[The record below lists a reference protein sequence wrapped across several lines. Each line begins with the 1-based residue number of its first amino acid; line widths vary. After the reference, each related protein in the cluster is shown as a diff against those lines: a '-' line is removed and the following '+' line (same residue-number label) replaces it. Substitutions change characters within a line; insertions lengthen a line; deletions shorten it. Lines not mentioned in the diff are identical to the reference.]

1 MSGVPETAPV
11 VDLAH
16 DGRGVARL
24 GGKAVFVAGALP
36 GETVSLV
43 RRRRRA
49 RHDEARLIAVLEP
62 SPDRVTP
69 RCAHFGRCGGC
80 ALQQLAPAA
89 QLRAKERELHEQL
102 ARVGHVTAQ
111 RHLAP
116 LEGPLWT
123 YRRRARLGVRYLAR
137 SGRVI
142 VGFRE
147 RDAPRLAALSRCEV
161 LAAPVGA
168 LIVELGALIATLEV
182 RAALPQIEV
191 AIGEAD
197 AGAAGEAAD
206 RPVVALVLRVLTPPT
221 TADLERLRDFAR
233 LHGVEFWLQPGG
245 PATARPL
252 AAAATPLRY
261 ALPEFGVTLE
271 FEPLDFVQVN
281 GELNR
286 RMVSHALALL
296 APDPSDTV
304 LDLYCGLGNFT
315 LPLARRA
322 AAVQGVEGDAALV
335 ARARGNAARNG
346 IGNARFA
353 RADLAGDLAGE
364 AWARARYERVMM
376 DPPRA
381 GAAGVLPLI
390 GASGAGRIVYISCHP
405 GSLARDAGLLV
416 REHGFRLEA
425 AGVMDMFP
433 HTAHVEA
440 IAVFERA
447 A

>member
-1 MSGVPETAPV
+1 MSGGAPETAPV
-11 VDLAH
+11 VDLDH

-24 GGKAVFVAGALP
+24 DGKTVFVAGALP
-36 GETVSLV
+36 GEIVSLV
-43 RRRRRA
+43 RLRRRA
-49 RHDEARLIAVLEP
+49 RHDEARLVAVLEA

-69 RCAHFGRCGGC
+69 PCAHFGRCGGC
-80 ALQQLAPAA
+80 ALQQLSSPA
-89 QLRAKERELHEQL
+89 QLRAKERELREQL
-102 ARVGHVTAQ
+102 LRVGHVTAG
-111 RHLAP
+111 RWLGP
-116 LEGPLWT
+116 LEGPLWA
-123 YRRRARLGVRYLAR
+123 YRRRARLGVKYLER
-137 SGRVI
+137 SGRAI

-147 RDAPRLAALSRCEV
+147 RESPRLTALERCEV
-161 LAAPVGA
+161 LAAPVGG
-168 LIVELGALIATLEV
+168 LMRELGALIATLEV

-191 AIGEAD
+191 AIGEPGS
-197 AGAAGEAAD
+197 GAAAGQ
-206 RPVVALVLRVLTPPT
+206 PITALVLRVLAPPPDR
-221 TADLERLRDFAR
+221 DLERLREFASR
-233 LHGVEFWLQPGG
+233 HSVEFWLQPGG

-252 AAAATPLRY
+252 ADVATPLRY
-261 ALPEFGVTLE
+261 AIPEFDVTLE

-296 APDPSDTV
+296 APGPADAV

-322 AAVQGVEGDAALV
+322 GSVQGVEGDAALV
-335 ARARGNAARNG
+335 ARARANAVRNG
-346 IGNARFA
+346 IDNARFA
-353 RADLAGDLAGE
+353 VADLAGDLAGA
-364 AWARARYERVMM
+364 AWARQRYARVLL

-381 GAAGVLPLI
+381 GAAGVLPVI
-390 GASGAGRIVYISCHP
+390 AASGAGRIVYISCHP

>member
-1 MSGVPETAPV
+1 MSGGAPETAPV

-43 RRRRRA
+43 RLRRRA
-49 RHDEARLIAVLEP
+49 RHDEARLVAVLEP

-80 ALQQLAPAA
+80 SLQHLKPPA

-102 ARVGHVTAQ
+102 ARLGQVAAL
-111 RHLAP
+111 RRLPP
-116 LEGPLWT
+116 LEGPLWA
-123 YRRRARLGVRYLAR
+123 YRRRARLGVKYHAR

-147 RDAPRLAALSRCEV
+147 RESPWLAALTRCEV

-168 LIVELGALIATLEV
+168 MTAGLSALIATLEV

-191 AIGEAD
+191 AIGEPA
-197 AGAAGEAAD
+197 AAGGAED
-206 RPVVALVLRVLTPPT
+206 RPVAALVLRVLEPPT
-221 TADLERLRDFAR
+221 DADRGRLREFASR
-233 LHGVEFWLQPGG
+233 HGVEFWLQPGG

-252 AAAATPLRY
+252 DAFATPLRY
-261 ALPEFGVTLE
+261 ALPEFDLTLE

-296 APDPSDTV
+296 APQPADAV
-304 LDLYCGLGNFT
+304 LDLYCGIGNFT

-322 AAVQGVEGDAALV
+322 GSVQGVEGDAGLV
-335 ARARGNAARNG
+335 ARARANAARNG
-346 IGNARFA
+346 LDNARFA
-353 RADLAGDLAGE
+353 LADLTGDPAGE
-364 AWARARYERVMM
+364 PWARQRYQRVLL

-381 GAAGVLPLI
+381 GAAAALPAI
-390 GASGAGRIVYISCHP
+390 AASGAGRIVYISCHP